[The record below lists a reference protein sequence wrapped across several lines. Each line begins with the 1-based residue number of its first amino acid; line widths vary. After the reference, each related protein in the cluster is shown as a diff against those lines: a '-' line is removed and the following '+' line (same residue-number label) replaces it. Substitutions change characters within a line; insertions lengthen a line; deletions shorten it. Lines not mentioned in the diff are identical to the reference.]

1 VLVAAGA
8 DLAVALSVLTLVVV
22 CASLMGLAPGLAA
35 ALASFL
41 AGNYYFTV
49 PYHTFA
55 IRRGDDLVALVV
67 GVSIAMV
74 VGAVAGRLN
83 ALRARATASEREA
96 MVRVAFVDELVAG
109 AEPAIA
115 LDALARELV
124 ELFDL
129 ASVTIAS
136 ETAVG
141 RATGGTAP
149 RGARTIESGPVRVE
163 LVLGRRLDSGEL
175 RSIEALSASLASAL
189 EARRLDAESRDNEV
203 RSEIDRSRAAFLTAT
218 THDLQTPIAAIKAGI
233 GVLLRAGPRLSDTD
247 REKTLRVAYEE
258 VNRLE
263 NRVSKVL
270 QLTRIRAGALRPNAV
285 PVGITDVVG
294 GALPGVGTERD
305 GPDVVVDIR
314 PEIPSVCVDPL
325 MLEHIVAN
333 LVENALRYAPPPPP
347 VAVTAAR
354 VADTVELR
362 VVDHGPGVPEADRD
376 RVFDEFVRLD
386 AGGSGTGLGLAIV
399 RAFVAANHGRVW
411 YECTPNGG
419 ATFVVSFPIA
429 PEGRER

>member
-1 VLVAAGA
+1 VLVATGA

-22 CASLMGLAPGLAA
+22 CASFMGLASGLVAA
-35 ALASFL
+35 VASFL
-41 AGNYYFTV
+41 AGNYYFTA

-55 IRRGDDLVALVV
+55 IRRGDDLVALIV

-83 ALRARATASEREA
+83 VLRARAAASEREA
-96 MVRVAFVDELVAG
+96 MVRVAFVDDLVAG
-109 AEPAIA
+109 TEPDVA
-115 LDALARELV
+115 LDALACELV

-129 ASVTIAS
+129 ASVTITS
-136 ETAVG
+136 ESVVG
-141 RATGGTAP
+141 RATGATV
-149 RGARTIESGPVRVE
+149 RRTTSVIETGPVRVE
-163 LVLGRRLDSGEL
+163 LVLGRRLDTGEV
-175 RSIEALSASLASAL
+175 RTIEALTASLASAL

-203 RSEIDRSRAAFLTAT
+203 RAEIDRSRAAFLTAT

-233 GVLLRAGPRLSDTD
+233 GVLLRAGPRLSDVD

-270 QLTRIRAGALRPNAV
+270 QVTRIRAGALRPNAV
-285 PVGITDVVG
+285 PVGMTDVVG
-294 GALPGVGTERD
+294 RAVPAAPEEQGGT
-305 GPDVVVDIR
+305 DVVVDIG
-314 PEIPSVCVDPL
+314 PEIPPVCADPM

-347 VAVTAAR
+347 VTVTAAR
-354 VADTVELR
+354 RADRVELR
-362 VVDHGPGVPEADRD
+362 VIDHGPGIPEADRD
-376 RVFDEFVRLD
+376 CVFEEFVRLD
-386 AGGSGTGLGLAIV
+386 VAGSGTGLGLAIV
-399 RAFVAANHGRVW
+399 RAFVAANKGRVW

-429 PEGRER
+429 PEGREP